1 MIENKKTLFIS
12 DCGIEIV
19 YQKLEE
25 DEFGLIEIQ
34 KTNTLTNEIV
44 EKLNF
49 FVDKDTIINLQD
61 FFIKVNNEWI

>member
-12 DCGIEIV
+12 DCGIEVI

-44 EKLNF
+44 IKLNF
-49 FVDKDTIINLQD
+49 FVDKDTIINIRD